1 MTRVPNYRTAA
12 ACATVALLTAG
23 LLGGCDSTG
32 APQRATSSSK
42 NSQAGGRVNPQA
54 QRVLTTRL
62 LEAAL
67 PDQHSVPVDLQARDR
82 PRARD
87 NGDTVHCVDEGW
99 PDEWCG
105 EALSVGS
112 SIFAAMADQELVFRY
127 ISFPDSTTA
136 ARFFIGEGSPDE
148 VGEDPPGD
156 EIDGFDIDASSDVP
170 PILPGKGIN
179 VRQGNVIAKIE
190 YRFDSTA
197 DIPSDRL
204 QTLATM
210 VVQRIQ
216 QAQAGK
222 PPTASAR

>member
-12 ACATVALLTAG
+12 YATVALLTAG

-32 APQRATSSSK
+32 APQRDTSSM
-42 NSQAGGRVNPQA
+42 NSEADGKANPQA

-67 PDQHSVPVDLQARDR
+67 PNQHSVPVDLQARDR

-87 NGDTVHCVDEGW
+87 NVDGVHCWDEGW
-99 PDEWCG
+99 PEKWCG
-105 EALSVGS
+105 EALAVGS
-112 SIFAAMADQELVFRY
+112 SAFAAMADQELVFRY

-136 ARFFIGEGSPDE
+136 ARFFVGEGSPDE

-156 EIDGFDIDASSDVP
+156 EIDGFDIDSSSDVAP
-170 PILPGKGIN
+170 TLPGKGIN
-179 VRQGNVIAKIE
+179 VRQGSVIAKIE
-190 YRFDSTA
+190 YTFDSTA
-197 DIPSDRL
+197 DVPSDRL
-204 QTLATM
+204 QTLASM